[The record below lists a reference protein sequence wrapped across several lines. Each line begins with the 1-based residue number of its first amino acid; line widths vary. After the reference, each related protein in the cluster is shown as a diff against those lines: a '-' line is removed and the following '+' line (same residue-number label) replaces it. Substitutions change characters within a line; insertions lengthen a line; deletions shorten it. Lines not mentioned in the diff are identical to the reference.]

1 MPSKPLCYLCPFCE
15 SDVRVGTRCV
25 KCDKLAKARKPLKKS
40 WEQDSTEDGLDL
52 PDEAFDYDEFVAR
65 EFGKA
70 PHRALGL
77 RWYWWGLA
85 VVLLL
90 GMIFSAL
97 WLA

>member
-1 MPSKPLCYLCPFCE
+1 
-15 SDVRVGTRCV
+15 
-25 KCDKLAKARKPLKKS
+25 
-40 WEQDSTEDGLDL
+40 LDL